1 MSNVKLIGPMR
12 PDCPRLEIPYPD
24 VLARCGIAGFASPA
38 EDYAGRSFD
47 LNERYIKHKAASYIF
62 QAVGD
67 SMEEY
72 RIQEGDYLIVDR
84 SVTARA
90 GHIVLALV
98 EGEFMVKKWIER
110 GQWQLLCSG
119 GNRYPPIPLNGVE
132 SQIWGVVRSNHIEF
146 PV

>member
-1 MSNVKLIGPMR
+1 MSNVKLIGIMR
-12 PDCPRLEIPYPD
+12 PDSPRVEIPCPD
-24 VLARCGIAGFASPA
+24 ILARCGIAGFASPA
-38 EDYAGRSFD
+38 EDYAGRALD
-47 LNERYIKHKAASYIF
+47 LNEKFIKHKAATFLF

-84 SVTARA
+84 SITARA

-98 EGEFMVKKWIER
+98 EGEFTVKKWIER